1 MAAKDENSDFG
12 KTEQSQNENNLSE
25 LESGGTKTKN
35 MKYRNTMNLKVKD

>member
-25 LESGGTKTKN
+25 LESDGMKTQN

>member
-25 LESGGTKTKN
+25 LESGGTKTQN
-35 MKYRNTMNLKVKD
+35 MKYRNTMNLKVKE